1 MVDQYRIGVSIV
13 LANGVSP
20 ALAIIGRDLL
30 GMHTRVGD
38 IQRDIGR
45 WATALGSV
53 GAVLGG
59 AAVLGA
65 MTKLAEKAADFQ
77 DAMTKVSQLNP
88 KVAALVNSGEIQKMA
103 FGVGTGLGMKVE
115 DVTKVYGGI
124 YGVLRDPNEAEELT
138 PIAARYARLMQMRH
152 PGSHPEESIN
162 TLMRA
167 GELSGRLTDAEGRID
182 PKMVEN
188 WFDLAAKLEAATH
201 GQVNAQTL
209 LGLAQQGGG
218 VALRGLSQE
227 GYEHMAIVAQMMGGQ
242 RAGTS
247 LLSLRS
253 QMTGAMLKRSAEA
266 MQDYGILGSDE
277 WGSEGGHVTLSD
289 AATHRMLNTVNKDP
303 MDFVNMLV
311 DRLEA
316 KGITNKDDQMVALQR
331 ILGRQTTQRMVAD
344 MLLARQQIARETAG
358 LEQGATVRE
367 GLAGYGTNVHAGIQ
381 NVESSVAQSSRCSRR
396 P

>member
-1 MVDQYRIGVSIV
+1 
-13 LANGVSP
+13 
-20 ALAIIGRDLL
+20 
-30 GMHTRVGD
+30 
-38 IQRDIGR
+38 
-45 WATALGSV
+45 
-53 GAVLGG
+53 
-59 AAVLGA
+59 
-65 MTKLAEKAADFQ
+65 
-77 DAMTKVSQLNP
+77 
-88 KVAALVNSGEIQKMA
+88 
-103 FGVGTGLGMKVE
+103 
-115 DVTKVYGGI
+115 
-124 YGVLRDPNEAEELT
+124 
-138 PIAARYARLMQMRH
+138 
-152 PGSHPEESIN
+152 
-162 TLMRA
+162 MRA

-344 MLLARQQIARETAG
+344 MLLARQQIASGNRPVLSRARPFVRVLPATAPMY
-358 LEQGATVRE
+358 T
-367 GLAGYGTNVHAGIQ
+367 LASRTLQ
-381 NVESSVAQSSRCSRR
+381 SSVAQSQSLQSEALRAKTLRRC
-396 P
+396 